1 MNAAS
6 NISAMLN
13 RSHFTAV
20 LGAVLMVTAGTGCSI
35 RRPSTATGVTLNTP
49 KLPASFVPNFVE
61 VIPALYRGGQPTAA
75 GFRQLGEMGINI
87 VIDLRGSRESER
99 EQVTKLGMQYVPME
113 WHCPFPRDEV
123 FARFLELVR
132 TNPGK
137 KIFIHCRLGDDRVGM
152 MIAAYRMAY
161 QGWSAAAA
169 KSEMRAYGF
178 TALHHLICPSLG
190 AYASSFPRRLQTS
203 PAFEAFRRA
212 TVMSRPDV
220 SSSKR

>member
-1 MNAAS
+1 
-6 NISAMLN
+6 MLN

-20 LGAVLMVTAGTGCSI
+20 LGAVLMVTAGTGCSV
-35 RRPSTATGVTLNTP
+35 RRPSTATGVALNTP

-61 VIPALYRGGQPTAA
+61 VTPTLSRGGQPTAA
-75 GFRQLGEMGINI
+75 GFRQLAEMGINI

-132 TNPGK
+132 K

-161 QGWSAAAA
+161 QGWSAAEA
-169 KSEMRAYGF
+169 KSEMRAHGF

-190 AYASSFPRRLQTS
+190 AYAST
-203 PAFEAFRRA
+203 FETFRRA